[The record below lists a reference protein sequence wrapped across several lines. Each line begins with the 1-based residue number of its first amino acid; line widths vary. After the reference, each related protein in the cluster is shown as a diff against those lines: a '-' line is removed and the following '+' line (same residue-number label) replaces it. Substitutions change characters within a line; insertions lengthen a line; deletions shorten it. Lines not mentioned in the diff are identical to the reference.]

1 MQQGRRKGRLRAV
14 LTYKAEIDGRME
26 EQARMFDTEKARK
39 ICDVKN
45 SFGNKVKEMYM
56 TGKGVIFQYDVNG
69 KALEV
74 ADQRQARK
82 WVGEHEPDRYIEFF
96 GEVQEG

>member
-1 MQQGRRKGRLRAV
+1 MRAV

-69 KALEV
+69 NL
-74 ADQRQARK
+74 
-82 WVGEHEPDRYIEFF
+82 VGLAGEPA
-96 GEVQEG
+96 GGTGNQ

>member
-1 MQQGRRKGRLRAV
+1 
-14 LTYKAEIDGRME
+14 
-26 EQARMFDTEKARK
+26 
-39 ICDVKN
+39 
-45 SFGNKVKEMYM
+45 MYM

-96 GEVQEG
+96 GEVEEG